1 MVKTRY
7 VQVRVSHD
15 QLERIKNNASAKG
28 YRTISH
34 YARDLMLEKNL
45 YFERKFDELCEEVLK
60 ISRATSK

>member
-1 MVKTRY
+1 MSKTRY
-7 VQVRVSHD
+7 VQVRVNQD

-45 YFERKFDELCEEVLK
+45 FFERKFEEMYQEVLN
-60 ISRATSK
+60 ISKRIK